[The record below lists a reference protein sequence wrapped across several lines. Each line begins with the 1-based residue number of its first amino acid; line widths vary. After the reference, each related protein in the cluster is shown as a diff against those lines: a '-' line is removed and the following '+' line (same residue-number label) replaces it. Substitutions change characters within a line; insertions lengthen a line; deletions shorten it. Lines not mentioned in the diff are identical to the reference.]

1 MNRPELTNKTDSTL
15 LAVTF
20 LSLVITGCSS
30 QSRHTMLVP
39 HYDPK
44 PAHCHIDFFTQG
56 KPSHEFERIS
66 RLDVHI
72 ERTYYVRSQLDDV
85 LPELSKEAC
94 ASGADAVID
103 IEERSSSINLRETNI
118 YHATGTGVRYLP

>member
-1 MNRPELTNKTDSTL
+1 MNRPGLREKAESTL
-15 LAVTF
+15 LAVSLF
-20 LSLVITGCSS
+20 SLVITGCSS

-44 PAHCHIDFFTQG
+44 PAHCHIDFFTQDR
-56 KPSHEFERIS
+56 PSRQFERIS

-72 ERTYYVRSQLDDV
+72 ERTYYVRSQLDDA

-94 ASGADAVID
+94 ASGADAVMD

-118 YHATGTGVRYLP
+118 YHVTGTGIRYLP